1 MAVVLGVLLALAVG
15 LLVVFG
21 IVEPLFTSI
30 FGLQRAGSDPSFF
43 PILLMALAA
52 AFAFYFGGM
61 AAGYRAPGRR
71 RLHGTLV
78 APAAF
83 ALSPTINLL
92 TGKGLFPGLDN
103 ALLAVLLL
111 VVFLAISAAAAY
123 VGARRS
129 EALYAHNMRVL
140 NRRRGAR

>member
-1 MAVVLGVLLALAVG
+1 MAVGLGVLLALVVG

-21 IVEPLFTSI
+21 IVEPLFTAV
-30 FGLQRAGSDPSFF
+30 FGLQRDGSDPSFF

-78 APAAF
+78 APVAF

-92 TGKGLFPGLDN
+92 TGKGPFPGLDS
-103 ALLAVLLL
+103 ALLVAL
-111 VVFLAISAAAAY
+111 VFLFLAVSAAAAY

-129 EALYAHNMRVL
+129 EALYAHNQRYL
-140 NRRRGAR
+140 NRRRSR